1 MVVGRRT
8 LASDRQATLSERSW
22 LYAGVIDTASANCSV
37 WHLFCE
43 MAIRL
48 ERAGLGDRQ
57 SFSLPITQADLADAT
72 GLTSVHVNRMM
83 RELRTRSIATA
94 QAGLVTIQDWNQ
106 LVSTGDFDP
115 AYMLLDGPSPRITE
129 AA

>member
-1 MVVGRRT
+1 
-8 LASDRQATLSERSW
+8 
-22 LYAGVIDTASANCSV
+22 
-37 WHLFCE
+37 
-43 MAIRL
+43 
-48 ERAGLGDRQ
+48 
-57 SFSLPITQADLADAT
+57 LPITQADLADAT